1 MLSTDVR
8 LNFHLKREIL
18 MLASEISAR
27 DTLSTEDYIITR
39 DELRGIDIPDQ
50 NVVLQRHLD
59 ALREIRST
67 LEAQR
72 PESSF
77 SSSLTSMHGEASE
90 SHWRQRTGHLTQRC
104 RSALLCWLI
113 EKATDNTFQPEDSD
127 QLLVAACAF
136 LKWEVLTAAQEL
148 STRYARP
155 ARFSRLITHPDNLWS
170 AFQHLRSVPAGEP
183 NALSIK
189 HLSTKPSRGYA

>member
-104 RSALLCWLI
+104 RSALL
-113 EKATDNTFQPEDSD
+113 
-127 QLLVAACAF
+127 LVAALLLFA
-136 LKWEVLTAAQEL
+136 L
-148 STRYARP
+148 SNA
-155 ARFSRLITHPDNLWS
+155 LWS
-170 AFQHLRSVPAGEP
+170 SFQQFRPVPAGEP
-183 NALSIK
+183 Y
-189 HLSTKPSRGYA
+189 H